1 MPSRLG
7 PLALHVSSA
16 LLELQHVLG
25 HDFGHGIPSLR
36 DALTHPSATPVALRG
51 KATAYERLEFLG
63 DRVLALVIAEM
74 LLARFP
80 TEKEGA
86 LARRHTALVRREA
99 LARVAWQI
107 NLGAHLILSHSEEDS
122 GGRDN
127 PAILAD
133 ACEGVIGALFTHAGF
148 SVARDFI
155 YRLWTPLMEEE
166 KLPPKDAKTA
176 LQEWAQGHGLP
187 LPTYRILS
195 TAGLAH
201 EPTFHVA
208 VSIKGKNPAT
218 ASGFGNS
225 KRFAEQAAARTLLQ
239 HVQNT

>member
-1 MPSRLG
+1 MPSLLG
-7 PLALHVSSA
+7 RHTLSLHSA

-25 HDFGHGIPSLR
+25 HDFGQGITYLQ

-51 KATAYERLEFLG
+51 RATAYERLEFLG

-86 LARRHTALVRREA
+86 LARRHAALVRREA

-107 NLGAHLILSHSEEDS
+107 NLGPHLILSHSEGDS

-148 SVARDFI
+148 DTTKNFI
-155 YRLWTPLMEEE
+155 IRLWTPLMEEMT
-166 KLPPKDAKTA
+166 LPPKDAKTA
-176 LQEWAQGHGLP
+176 LQEWAQRHALP
-187 LPTYRILS
+187 LPTYAILS
-195 TAGLAH
+195 TAGPAH

-208 VSIKGKNPAT
+208 VRVKGEEQA
-218 ASGFGNS
+218 AGSGSS
-225 KRFAEQAAARTLLQ
+225 KRLAEQAAARALLER
-239 HVQNT
+239 VQNA